1 MKNNNKGFFLAETIV
16 MIALVTT
23 VIAFL
28 YPNISKLYENYNNR
42 VRYHDQ
48 TEDLY
53 TLKAVSEY
61 MNANDGIKCGGTKCN
76 TPNETDIKVV
86 DSDSFPRIGG
96 LTELYITKYMNSPKK
111 SSDPE
116 FNKYLHRL
124 KKTHNDR
131 SSYRLIGVFEKKIE
145 NERGKTVTIKKYAS
159 IKIAGIDIE
168 NVIITGS

>member
-23 VIAFL
+23 IIVFL

-42 VRYHDQ
+42 VRYYDQ

-53 TLKAVSEY
+53 TLRAVSEY
-61 MNANDGIKCGGTKCN
+61 MNNNGGVICDDDGNPTKCIISK
-76 TPNETDIKVV
+76 ETDIKEVYNY
-86 DSDSFPRIGG
+86 PEIGG
-96 LTELYITKYMNSPKK
+96 LTNLYVTKYMNSPKNELD
-111 SSDPE
+111 SE

-131 SSYRLIGVFEKKIE
+131 SSYRLIGVFEG
-145 NERGKTVTIKKYAS
+145 NRYAS
-159 IKIAGIDIE
+159 IKVAGIWVD
-168 NVIITGS
+168 NVNITDSD